1 MLSNTN
7 PMLCGLQ
14 VSLYAQNATELSPK
28 VMAAIN
34 ATLADF
40 HQGANLLVM
49 PPCRDYS
56 LIVNL

>member
-1 MLSNTN
+1 MLSNTS

-34 ATLADF
+34 ATLGELKDDD
-40 HQGANLLVM
+40 
-49 PPCRDYS
+49 PP
-56 LIVNL
+56 LIRVKIVVGF